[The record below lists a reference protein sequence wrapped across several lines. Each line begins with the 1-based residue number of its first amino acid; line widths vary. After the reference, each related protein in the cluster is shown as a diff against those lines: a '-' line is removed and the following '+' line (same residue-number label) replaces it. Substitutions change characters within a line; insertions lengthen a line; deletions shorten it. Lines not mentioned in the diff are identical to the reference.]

1 MERVKG
7 IEPSFSAWEADV
19 LPLNYTRNRV
29 LSDSL
34 TRRSDST
41 NGHSVVATIDSSNSE
56 GFNRHSQEQANGRSL
71 NAELFAGERYVGI
84 TNRQPHADTGLD
96 S

>member
-29 LSDSL
+29 VSDSL
-34 TRRSDST
+34 TRRSYRT
-41 NGHSVVATIDSSNSE
+41 HGHLVVATIYSSFSK
-56 GFNRHSQEQANGRSL
+56 GFNRHSQKQADGRIL

-84 TNRQPHADTGLD
+84 TNRQPRADTGLD